1 MEIENS
7 LNGGLT
13 TLYSNLSQSE
23 KIEFNSFLFLFN
35 HIVND
40 NQSRLVYNFE
50 AITQALDT
58 FKMIEPI

>member
-1 MEIENS
+1 M
-7 LNGGLT
+7 GLT

-23 KIEFNSFLFLFN
+23 KIEFNLTPSFYFLFN

-40 NQSRLVYNFE
+40 NQSRLVYNFD

-58 FKMIEPI
+58 FKIIEPI